1 MPVAEPHRGLG
12 LSLSRV
18 TRRAALGLIALAA
31 AGCSK
36 LVFVAANVPAV
47 FGPHKRHA
55 NLAYGAGPQHTLD
68 VYVPDPAK
76 TAAGQPLPPRPLVVF
91 WYGGRWEGGNKDDYE
106 FVGAAIADLG
116 YVVMLPNYR
125 KYPEVKLAGFM
136 ADAAQAA
143 VWAVA
148 HAAEYGADPQQL
160 YFAGH
165 SSGAH
170 IAALLALDTR
180 YLAAAAGAI
189 VGPGANADGDAA
201 GAGASAGTDS
211 PGAAGV
217 PAIAGVIGLSGPYDF
232 LPLTDDDLRDMF
244 GPPENYPNSQP
255 IHFVHRGAP
264 PMLLIQGL
272 EDRVVAVKNSVN
284 LAAALRE
291 KDVPVTLKLYA
302 KCGHADTVAALS
314 VPARGREATLADIAA
329 FMPPMPAARG

>member
-1 MPVAEPHRGLG
+1 MTWRGALV
-12 LSLSRV
+12 S
-18 TRRAALGLIALAA
+18 RRAVVGLMALAA

-36 LVFVAANVPAV
+36 LAFVAANVPAA

-55 NLAYGAGPQHTLD
+55 NLRFGAGAEHTLD
-68 VYVPDPAK
+68 VYVPEPKARPADRNLAEP
-76 TAAGQPLPPRPLVVF
+76 TPAGQSTPLRPLVVF
-91 WYGGRWEGGNKDDYE
+91 WYGGRWEDGNKNDYE
-106 FVGAAIADLG
+106 FVGGALADLG

-143 VWAVA
+143 LWAVA

-180 YLAAAAGAI
+180 YLAAAA
-189 VGPGANADGDAA
+189 AA
-201 GAGASAGTDS
+201 GADAGAAVRA
-211 PGAAGV
+211 AAGV
-217 PAIAGVIGLSGPYDF
+217 PPIAGVPAVAGVIGLSGPYDF

-255 IHFVHRGAP
+255 IHFVRRGAP

-272 EDRVVAVKNSVN
+272 GDRVVAVKNSVN
-284 LAAALRE
+284 LAAALRAN
-291 KDVPVTLKLYA
+291 DVPVTLKLYP

-314 VPARGREATLADIAA
+314 VPARGREPTLADIAA
-329 FMPPMPAARG
+329 FMPAPAARG